1 MATAIDC
8 FARYGYQ
15 GTSIERIATAA
26 GVTKGALYY
35 HFRDKEELLFEAVQ
49 DRIGEF
55 ERKVVGSVSPETDP
69 AGALAEI
76 ARVCVQIATRNN
88 LRRFILTLMVEA
100 LDTNPQLSE
109 RFRGILRRFRSYL
122 AGIVRVRTRAGR
134 VRRDLDPRS
143 PPNLRGWRDRL
154 GCSTQAPSS
163 VDFGVAMEGVVAQL
177 MALLASSRARLAARQ
192 TPSRP
197 VAEEGTL
204 TQLQLDGQRLI
215 RDTGRLRPRFGHTPA
230 KPTAQGDSL
239 RPGAK
244 GLGARPRAS
253 AIPEDTAGSAT
264 RTRPSRERSS
274 PGWRTAI
281 SDPAHL
287 QARR

>member
-1 MATAIDC
+1 MAIAIDC

-15 GTSIERIATAA
+15 GTSIDRIATAA

-35 HFRDKEELLFEAVQ
+35 HFRDKEDLLFEAVQ

-122 AGIVRVRTRAGR
+122 AGIVRVGQEQG
-134 VRRDLDPRS
+134 VFRRDVDPALAAQLFAGGVIGAELQHYQDTER
-143 PPNLRGWRDRL
+143 
-154 GCSTQAPSS
+154 
-163 VDFGVAMEGVVAQL
+163 VDLAVAMEGVVAQL
-177 MALLASSRARLAARQ
+177 MALLACDPRATAPRRASDGAQRAR
-192 TPSRP
+192 
-197 VAEEGTL
+197 
-204 TQLQLDGQRLI
+204 
-215 RDTGRLRPRFGHTPA
+215 
-230 KPTAQGDSL
+230 
-239 RPGAK
+239 
-244 GLGARPRAS
+244 
-253 AIPEDTAGSAT
+253 
-264 RTRPSRERSS
+264 RSKEKE
-274 PGWRTAI
+274 
-281 SDPAHL
+281 L
-287 QARR
+287 

>member
-1 MATAIDC
+1 MSRVVSSPSSSAAPRSDGGSPKAPSRGRKELMAIAIDC

-15 GTSIERIATAA
+15 GTSIDRIATAA

-109 RFRGILRRFRSYL
+109 RFRGILRRFRGYL
-122 AGIVRVRTRAGR
+122 AGIVRVGQEQG
-134 VRRDLDPRS
+134 VFRRDVDPALVAQLFAGGVIGAELQHYQDNER
-143 PPNLRGWRDRL
+143 
-154 GCSTQAPSS
+154 
-163 VDFGVAMEGVVAQL
+163 VDLAIAMEGVVAQL
-177 MALLASSRARLAARQ
+177 MALLATEPRPASSRQNAVHR
-192 TPSRP
+192 
-197 VAEEGTL
+197 
-204 TQLQLDGQRLI
+204 
-215 RDTGRLRPRFGHTPA
+215 
-230 KPTAQGDSL
+230 
-239 RPGAK
+239 
-244 GLGARPRAS
+244 
-253 AIPEDTAGSAT
+253 
-264 RTRPSRERSS
+264 
-274 PGWRTAI
+274 
-281 SDPAHL
+281 
-287 QARR
+287 ARRSKRKEQLT